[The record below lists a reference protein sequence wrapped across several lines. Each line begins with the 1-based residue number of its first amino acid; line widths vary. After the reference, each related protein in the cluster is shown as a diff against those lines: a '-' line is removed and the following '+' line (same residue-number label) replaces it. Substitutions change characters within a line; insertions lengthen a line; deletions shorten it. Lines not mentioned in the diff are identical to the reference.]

1 MDVLEVLKRNNLG
14 LEIMNECIKQAQH
27 YIKKKR
33 KPDIANQY
41 TSLAMKARE
50 IETYKEMQYYKV
62 VLESLNFVN
71 SLEK

>member
-14 LEIMNECIKQAQH
+14 LEIMNECIKQARH
-27 YIKKKR
+27 YIKKR

-41 TSLAMKARE
+41 TALAMKARE
-50 IETYKEMQYYKV
+50 IGTYKEMQYYKV

>member
-14 LEIMNECIKQAQH
+14 LEIMNECIKQARH
-27 YIKKKR
+27 YIKKR

-41 TSLAMKARE
+41 TTLAMKARE
-50 IETYKEMQYYKV
+50 IETYKEMEYYKV